1 MAKDRNFE
9 LLLKSQ
15 VYRTFRNAN
24 FYLSRKNVAI
34 LHGGARIA
42 KKTNKKG
49 KALISQSF
57 PCL

>member
-34 LHGGARIA
+34 LHGGAQIA
-42 KKTNKKG
+42 KKQIKKE
-49 KALISQSF
+49 K
-57 PCL
+57 P